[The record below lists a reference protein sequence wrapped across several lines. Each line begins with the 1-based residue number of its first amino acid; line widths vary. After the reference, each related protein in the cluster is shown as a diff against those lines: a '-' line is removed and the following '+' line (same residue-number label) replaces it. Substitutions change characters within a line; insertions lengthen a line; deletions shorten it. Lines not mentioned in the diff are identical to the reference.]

1 MYTAEQ
7 MNKLGRRLRETVGL
21 PYSPVAVRVYEDES
35 EVPEEAVYPYRDKGV
50 HYGLCQVTSLV
61 KTEGMTIALSKE
73 DHWCWKPLM
82 AFGLVDCERNTPVYE
97 QVLRN
102 CGIPHP
108 DRADYHFQK
117 DFPRMSRND
126 RRVIVEAPLEKASF
140 VPDVILAYCGS
151 VTQVRDLIAGA
162 KRATGKLVQTSFDYM
177 DSCVYSFF
185 RSHYER
191 EFNVTFP
198 DPGEMGRACCP
209 ENEIIFS
216 IPYEKMEMLVEQCEA
231 KRKHAAGRTL
241 KQDGTIMPDF
251 PRPEFYNKLYEM
263 WGLQTGE
270 VSWSEAQRGY
280 KI

>member
-1 MYTAEQ
+1 MYTVEK
-7 MNKLGRRLRETVGL
+7 MNELGIRLRETVGL
-21 PYSPVAVRVYEDES
+21 PYSPVAVRVYEDEN
-35 EVPEEAVYPYRDKGV
+35 EAPADAFRPYRDKGL

-61 KTEGMTIALSKE
+61 KTKGMTIALTKE

-82 AFGLVDCERNTPVYE
+82 AFGLVDCERNTPVYQ

-102 CGIPHP
+102 CGIPQP

-117 DFPRMSRND
+117 DFPRMPRND
-126 RRVIVEAPLEKASF
+126 QRVIVEAPLETASF

-151 VTQVRDLIAGA
+151 ITQVRDLIAGA
-162 KRATGKLVQTSFDYM
+162 KRATGKLVQSSFDYM

-191 EFNVTFP
+191 EFHITFP
-198 DPGEMGRACCP
+198 DPGEEGRACCP
-209 ENEIIFS
+209 NNEIIFS
-216 IPYEKMEMLVEQCEA
+216 IPYEKLEMLVEQCEA
-231 KRKHAAGRTL
+231 KKKHAAGRTL
-241 KQDGTIMPDF
+241 KQNGTIMPDF

>member
-1 MYTAEQ
+1 MYTVEK
-7 MNKLGRRLRETVGL
+7 MNELGRRLRETVGL
-21 PYSPVAVRVYEDES
+21 PYSPVAVRVYEDEN
-35 EVPEEAVYPYRDKGV
+35 EAPADAFRPYRDKGL

-61 KTEGMTIALSKE
+61 KTKGMTIALTKE

-82 AFGLVDCERNTPVYE
+82 AFGLVDCERNTPVYQ

-102 CGIPHP
+102 CGIPQP

-117 DFPRMSRND
+117 DFPRMPRND
-126 RRVIVEAPLEKASF
+126 QRVIVEAPLETASF

-151 VTQVRDLIAGA
+151 ITQVRDLIAGA
-162 KRATGKLVQTSFDYM
+162 KRATGKLVQSSFDYM

-191 EFNVTFP
+191 EFHITFP
-198 DPGEMGRACCP
+198 DPGEEGRACCP
-209 ENEIIFS
+209 NNEIIFS
-216 IPYEKMEMLVEQCEA
+216 IPYEKLEMLVEQCEA
-231 KRKHAAGRTL
+231 KKKHAAGRTL
-241 KQDGTIMPDF
+241 KQNGTIMPDF

>member
-7 MNKLGRRLRETVGL
+7 MNELGRRLRETVGL
-21 PYSPVAVRVYEDES
+21 PYSPVAVQVYEDES

-102 CGIPHP
+102 CGIPQP

-216 IPYEKMEMLVEQCEA
+216 IPYEKMEMLLDQCEA

-241 KQDGTIMPDF
+241 NQDGTIMPDF
-251 PRPEFYNKLYEM
+251 PPPEFYNKLYEI